1 MSTRIP
7 RRLSDLIDKLLEQEL
22 APAFPYSFPAHMH
35 GVSTTD
41 QIQAV
46 IDHYTSPTRQVVR
59 KVVAAS
65 QTFELVFFEVPK
77 EDKTTSDRKVPTITV
92 LLDQVAPVV
101 FGVLHPVTGK
111 VVIRKTFEVGAGAVI
126 KIGSIP
132 TCHIQIED
140 QSVSRIHAVIDVK
153 PDGRMDITDLGS
165 YHGTFVGGEKVT
177 KKEITFES
185 IVRVGLVYL
194 KISPGEVCSTDR
206 KPEVVDVPR
215 ENDDVGFYI
224 FDPSD
229 RTYWGTSEEW
239 VSVRDS
245 AKIYDAFAAADD
257 LCSRMHSGVL
267 MVACRK
273 EYVVVNTVEVALDVT
288 YTNRADA
295 QAHIDRMDHPE
306 NFKIVVRLK

>member
-92 LLDQVAPVV
+92 QANV
-101 FGVLHPVTGK
+101 GK
-111 VVIRKTFEVGAGAVI
+111 VVIRKTFKVGASDPPI

-132 TCHIQIED
+132 TCHVQIED
-140 QSVSRIHAVIDVK
+140 QTVSRMHAVIDVN
-153 PDGRMDITDLGS
+153 PDGRMFITDLGS
-165 YHGTFVGGEKVT
+165 HHGTFVGGEKVT
-177 KKEITFES
+177 KKEFTFES

-267 MVACRK
+267 VVACRK
-273 EYVVVNTVEVALDVT
+273 E
-288 YTNRADA
+288 
-295 QAHIDRMDHPE
+295 
-306 NFKIVVRLK
+306 